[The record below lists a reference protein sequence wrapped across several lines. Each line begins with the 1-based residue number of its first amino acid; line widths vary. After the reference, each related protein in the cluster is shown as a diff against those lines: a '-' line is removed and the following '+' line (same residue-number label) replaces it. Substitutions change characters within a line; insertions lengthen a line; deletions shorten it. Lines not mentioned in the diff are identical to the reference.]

1 MSVEREML
9 SDVDEVLGWSVQS
22 LHARTDRLFAWLMGV
37 QWLAAGA
44 MAWSAPA
51 SAWAGAVVDRWTSA
65 GLGMLLGAVLALPCV
80 WLARRSPGARVTR
93 FTIAVAQ
100 LMFSSLFVHLLGG
113 RTEAYF
119 HTFASLAMLSFYHEW
134 AVLIPA
140 AGLALVDRGV
150 RAGLLPQSALWAE
163 SLSVW
168 RALEHAVWV
177 VLETGFLMYACVE
190 GQSRMRIMAWA
201 QVQLSESNSRAERI
215 VEERTRELEAAKH
228 SVQSERTLLSKIVNN
243 IPFRIYWKDREGKY
257 LGCNEDFARAASLGS
272 PGDIVGKT
280 GAELPLPGVESD
292 RSRHAD
298 AAVIASGEAI
308 LKAEESWSSGEGE
321 TRNFLA
327 SRVPLR
333 NESDEVIGVLGIYD
347 DVTDRKRLES
357 QLTQAQKLESI
368 GQLAAGIAHEINT
381 PVQYLGDNIRF
392 LQEQHTSLMRVV
404 DAYSEQLAP
413 VRTPRPWFDR
423 AQEVYRLLE
432 ELDYEFVREEIPK
445 SIEQSLE
452 GLERVATIV
461 RAMKAF
467 SHPGSTEKQ
476 YCDLNNAIE
485 STATVCRHRWKY
497 AADLKLELQPG
508 LPQVPCLVA
517 EFNQVMLNLIV
528 NAADAISEKFGETQ
542 KGWIRIST
550 AQIGSG
556 VEIRVQDNGSGISEA
571 IRTRIFDPFFTTK
584 GVGKGTGQG
593 LAISRDIIV
602 NKHGGSLDCESVPGE
617 GTTFII
623 CLPLQEPSRA
633 RCAT

>member
-44 MAWSAPA
+44 MAWSAPGA
-51 SAWAGAVVDRWTSA
+51 AWAGAVVDRWTSA
-65 GLGMLLGAVLALPCV
+65 ALGMLLGAVLALPCV
-80 WLARRSPGARVTR
+80 WLARRSPGARATR

-100 LMFSSLFVHLLGG
+100 LLFSSLFVHLLGG
-113 RTEAYF
+113 RTEAHF
-119 HTFASLAMLSFYHEW
+119 HTFASLAMLSFYNEW

-140 AGLALVDRGV
+140 AAIAVTDRGI
-150 RAGLLPQSALWAE
+150 RAGVLPQSALWLE
-163 SLSVW
+163 SLSAL
-168 RALEHAVWV
+168 RAFEHAVWV
-177 VLETGFLMYACVE
+177 LLETGFLMYACVE

-201 QVQLSESNSRAERI
+201 QVQLSESSSRAERI

-272 PGDIVGKT
+272 PGEIVGKT
-280 GAELPLPGVESD
+280 AAELPLSGVESD

-298 AAVIASGEAI
+298 AAVIASGDAI

-321 TRNFLA
+321 TRQFVA

-347 DVTDRKRLES
+347 DVTARKQLES
-357 QLTQAQKLESI
+357 QLAQAQKLESI

-381 PVQYLGDNIRF
+381 PIQYLGDNIRF
-392 LQEQHTSLMRVV
+392 LEEQLNCLIKVA
-404 DAYSEQLAP
+404 DAYSDQL
-413 VRTPRPWFDR
+413 TPEGEERPWFDR
-423 AQEVYRLLE
+423 AQQVLRLLE
-432 ELDYEFVREEIPK
+432 DIDYEFVREEIPK

-461 RAMKAF
+461 RAMKSF
-467 SHPGSTEKQ
+467 SHPGSAEKQ
-476 YCDLNNAIE
+476 YCDLNHAIE
-485 STATVCRHRWKY
+485 STVTVCRHRWKY
-497 AADLKLELQPG
+497 AAEMRLELQSG
-508 LPQVPCLVA
+508 LPHVPCLIA
-517 EFNQVMLNLIV
+517 EFNQVILNLVV
-528 NAADAISEKFGETQ
+528 NAADAIAEKFGEGRR
-542 KGWIRIST
+542 GWIRVST

-556 VEIRVQDNGSGISEA
+556 VEIRIQDNGGGIPDA
-571 IRTRIFDPFFTTK
+571 IKSRIFDPFFTTK

-602 NKHGGSLDCESVPGE
+602 NKHGGTLDCESVPGV
-617 GTTFII
+617 GTTFIV
-623 CLPLQEPSRA
+623 CLPIQEPAHARA
-633 RCAT
+633 AA